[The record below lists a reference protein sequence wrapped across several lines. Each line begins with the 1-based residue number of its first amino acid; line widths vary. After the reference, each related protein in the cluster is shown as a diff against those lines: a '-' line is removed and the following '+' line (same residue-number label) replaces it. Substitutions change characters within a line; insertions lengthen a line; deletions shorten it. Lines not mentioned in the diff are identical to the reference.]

1 MSCKCKDKEVK
12 ALEEIITIQNKSI
25 KRLSSIMGQLESMTL
40 GSNLFLLL
48 QTEKIKQLRAIIN
61 KKNNKISNGGG
72 Q

>member
-25 KRLSSIMGQLESMTL
+25 KRLSSIMGQLESMTV

>member
-1 MSCKCKDKEVK
+1 MSCSCKDKEVK

-25 KRLSSIMGQLESMTL
+25 KRLSSIMGQLESMTV

-72 Q
+72 

>member
-1 MSCKCKDKEVK
+1 MSCSCKDKEVK

-25 KRLSSIMGQLESMTL
+25 KRLSSIMGQLESMTV
-40 GSNLFLLL
+40 GSNLSLLL

>member
-1 MSCKCKDKEVK
+1 
-12 ALEEIITIQNKSI
+12 
-25 KRLSSIMGQLESMTL
+25 MGQLESMTV

-72 Q
+72 

>member
-1 MSCKCKDKEVK
+1 MSCSCKDKEVK

-25 KRLSSIMGQLESMTL
+25 KRLSSIMGQLESMTV